1 MTEER
6 KGRDLTV
13 VGSHA
18 PQFCLWTEITDA
30 AEGLEKK
37 CTCLL
42 TPEKM
47 LGVRSMRMMCSIRI
61 AYRWKMLIARRI
73 VQAVQVDG
81 LSRAVTVA

>member
-18 PQFCLWTEITDA
+18 PQFCLWTEITECRLDRCSR
-30 AEGLEKK
+30 GLEKK
-37 CTCLL
+37 CTWLL

-61 AYRWKMLIARRI
+61 VYRWKMLIA
-73 VQAVQVDG
+73 Q
-81 LSRAVTVA
+81 